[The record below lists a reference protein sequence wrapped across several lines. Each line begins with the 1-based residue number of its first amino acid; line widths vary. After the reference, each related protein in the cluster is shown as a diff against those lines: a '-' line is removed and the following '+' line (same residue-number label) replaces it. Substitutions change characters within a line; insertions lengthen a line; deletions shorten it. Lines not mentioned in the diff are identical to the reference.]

1 MEKKNIGLAENHDGE
16 IILNESG
23 TSLTFDQT
31 EESTEQLVQDDKT
44 DDSSKP
50 EKSDP
55 GIGHA

>member
-1 MEKKNIGLAENHDGE
+1 MEKKNKGLADNQDGE

-23 TSLTFDQT
+23 TSLTFDQA
-31 EESTEQLVQDDKT
+31 EEITEQLVQDDKT
-44 DDSSKP
+44 DDSSKT